1 MNMLYML
8 EDYRGKGYG
17 KQLVGFWEKEM
28 LKNGYKM
35 VMTSTLSNED
45 AQFFYRKNGYVDCGS
60 LLLPK
65 EPLEIIML
73 KNLIEKEG
81 LKPMSRLYVH
91 LSKDIETA
99 LKVGKRHGE
108 PVVLK
113 VCSGNMY
120 QNGHQFF
127 LSENGVW
134 LTKKVDGQYS
144 TGILCPWFAR
154 IKVLS

>member
-1 MNMLYML
+1 MIRYANKNDITTLKKYDKHIWEIELKNSINAKRVLILLHNDTFIGWLRFNLFWDNIPFMNMLYML

-73 KNLIEKEG
+73 KNL
-81 LKPMSRLYVH
+81 L
-91 LSKDIETA
+91 
-99 LKVGKRHGE
+99 
-108 PVVLK
+108 
-113 VCSGNMY
+113 
-120 QNGHQFF
+120 
-127 LSENGVW
+127 
-134 LTKKVDGQYS
+134 
-144 TGILCPWFAR
+144 
-154 IKVLS
+154 

>member
-35 VMTSTLSNED
+35 VMTSTLSNEE

-73 KNLIEKEG
+73 KNL
-81 LKPMSRLYVH
+81 L
-91 LSKDIETA
+91 
-99 LKVGKRHGE
+99 
-108 PVVLK
+108 
-113 VCSGNMY
+113 
-120 QNGHQFF
+120 
-127 LSENGVW
+127 
-134 LTKKVDGQYS
+134 
-144 TGILCPWFAR
+144 
-154 IKVLS
+154 